1 MWSRT
6 RIFSTLHTLAY
17 SLRTRSFPH
26 RKKYVSGRLTN
37 DAFDD
42 FQWKRF
48 IVWVSMKLF
57 HAGKHPHWTTTAEH
71 HRWTA
76 AHSMRRYG
84 PPLRRAACIFGRK
97 KMMNHD
103 YQVQIIVQLNSSELN
118 ILIAISGVISL
129 NLFFWIIRSHLEWRT
144 KRCVTALPRC
154 SPTLVQNAYS
164 ECSESVRS
172 LLNLFGAQKVQ
183 NVLGALNAFHRF

>member
-1 MWSRT
+1 
-6 RIFSTLHTLAY
+6 
-17 SLRTRSFPH
+17 
-26 RKKYVSGRLTN
+26 
-37 DAFDD
+37 
-42 FQWKRF
+42 
-48 IVWVSMKLF
+48 MKLF
-57 HAGKHPHWTTTAEH
+57 HAGKHPHWTPPLNITAEH

-76 AHSMRRYG
+76 AHSMRRHG

-164 ECSESVRS
+164 ECPESVRS
-172 LLNLFGAQKVQ
+172 LLSLVPKKFKTFSARWMPFI
-183 NVLGALNAFHRF
+183 AFKAIEEKSAHTGSYQRAICEIL